1 MKSIIKMLFLL
12 FCPFAVVAQSKGTF
26 DTLKNIT
33 NANPSLQ
40 FKRQENSF
48 TKNLDKPTNT
58 TFEGLENIYG
68 RLQIPSG
75 LHKIWRDIQSNKQ
88 YIKKDF
94 DFSKDF
100 WVGIRLNFLLD
111 GNKISSA
118 YYGFEKPSKNNE
130 PYTFDFLLSPND
142 FTANEGDFN
151 YAFIELLKQLK
162 SGNHSITIEAT
173 IPSKNFVKRAE
184 APITTGGFT
193 LSINETQ
200 WAKWETAMLQEKNR
214 QPVYVKKEYSID
226 YNIRLRYLTDSSMK
240 GIFGKE
246 GFKKN
251 FAITCLQNP
260 CDKGYMYANT
270 FTTDKPCTTIPQN
283 TCKEALITYNYMN
296 RNVPLQLKFLVT
308 IKDNGE
314 FVQLENNQFGRQEIP
329 IEKQNILSTDEIKVK
344 IKQQFPT
351 DSIFLVGYNNPLAY
365 SSNAPSVPNSAPF
378 NKTNHDAGFKT
389 ITETT
394 DAKKWTGGFIYTA
407 HNRNPNKLPLIC
419 TFDATNGK
427 LLWVRQIYQVAD

>member
-1 MKSIIKMLFLL
+1 MKPIIKMLFLL
-12 FCPFAVVAQSKGTF
+12 LCPFAVVAQPKSTI
-26 DTLKNIT
+26 DTLKNLT
-33 NANPSLQ
+33 SANPSLQ
-40 FKRQENSF
+40 FKKEGDSF
-48 TKNLDKPTNT
+48 AKNLDKPTNT
-58 TFEGLENIYG
+58 TFEGLENIDG
-68 RLQIPSG
+68 RLHIPSG
-75 LHKIWRDIQSNKQ
+75 LYKIWRDIQNNKEF
-88 YIKKDF
+88 IKKDF

-111 GNKISSA
+111 ENKISSA

-130 PYTFDFLLSPND
+130 PYTFDFQLSPND

-151 YAFIELLKQLK
+151 YAYIELLKQLK

-184 APITTGGFT
+184 APITKAAFT

-214 QPVYVKKEYSID
+214 QPVYVEREYSID
-226 YNIRLRYLTDSSMK
+226 YNIRLRHLADSSMK
-240 GIFGKE
+240 AIFGKE

-251 FAITCLQNP
+251 FVVTCLQNP
-260 CDKGYMYANT
+260 CDRGYKYANT

-283 TCKEALITYNYMN
+283 TCKEALITYNYIN

-329 IEKQNILSTDEIKVK
+329 IEKQNILSTDEIKVR
-344 IKQQFPT
+344 IRQQFPT

-365 SSNAPSVPNSAPF
+365 SPEAPSVPNSAPF
-378 NKTNHDAGFKT
+378 NKTNRDAGFRI
-389 ITETT
+389 ITETAY
-394 DAKKWTGGFIYTA
+394 AKKWTGGFIYTA
-407 HNRNPNKLPLIC
+407 HNRDP
-419 TFDATNGK
+419 
-427 LLWVRQIYQVAD
+427 